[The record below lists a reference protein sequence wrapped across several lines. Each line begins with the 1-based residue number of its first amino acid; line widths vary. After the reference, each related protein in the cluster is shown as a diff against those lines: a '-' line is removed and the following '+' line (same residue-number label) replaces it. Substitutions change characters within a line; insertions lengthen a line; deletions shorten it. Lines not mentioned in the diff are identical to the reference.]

1 MSALASDNGR
11 DRFGGR
17 IDFYL
22 AAVGSAVGFG
32 NVWRFP
38 ALCYDYGGGAFFIP
52 YLMALVV
59 IGIPVLFLE
68 IVLGQFYQTGDI
80 GVFTSFHKRLSG
92 IGVTSIACGFVL
104 ITYYGM
110 LIAWV
115 INAFF
120 SSFSESSPW
129 ENDSVSSADATGY
142 FFNMIVGMETMGGS
156 DTGPTRIVGANIGYS
171 ALVWFIIWACTA
183 FGIKI
188 TGRITYFTMGFPVI
202 LLFIFLFKGVSL
214 EGSGDGIKEY
224 IGRWD
229 MSVLSDKPD
238 VWSTAVSQIFF
249 SLSVTFGVMTAY
261 ASHMPRNEPAFVN
274 TCIVALCNSLFSFI
288 AGFAVFAA
296 IGHQAYNLG
305 VPVNK
310 LKDLSGFGLVFGTW
324 PVVFSSFPGGVHWVR
339 FLFLN
344 LFLLGIDSAFS
355 LLEGVI
361 TCLMD
366 SSLFINTPKWRVSAY
381 VSVLGFLLSF
391 IYATDAGLNFLD
403 TIDFYLNF
411 MLLIVGFFESF
422 GFGWIYGIEEQIEQ
436 FGITPVLLHMAT
448 NFGAVFLASGL
459 WFGLERNA
467 IWVGFLALACFYIGG
482 MFITN
487 YFLNKSAQGG
497 TMYNLVMGNMLQFK
511 EKVGPVVGP
520 VPLVWCFAIKQIVP
534 HVLLILFFNLATSKA
549 DDGKNN
555 FGGYGGYAMAPYQIL
570 GILTFLFMVFL
581 FAIGLVYPPVYNKLQ
596 PRNVINED
604 EKNFDESKA

>member
-171 ALVWFIIWACTA
+171 ALVWFII
-183 FGIKI
+183 
-188 TGRITYFTMGFPVI
+188 
-202 LLFIFLFKGVSL
+202 
-214 EGSGDGIKEY
+214 
-224 IGRWD
+224 
-229 MSVLSDKPD
+229 
-238 VWSTAVSQIFF
+238 
-249 SLSVTFGVMTAY
+249 
-261 ASHMPRNEPAFVN
+261 
-274 TCIVALCNSLFSFI
+274 
-288 AGFAVFAA
+288 
-296 IGHQAYNLG
+296 
-305 VPVNK
+305 
-310 LKDLSGFGLVFGTW
+310 
-324 PVVFSSFPGGVHWVR
+324 
-339 FLFLN
+339 
-344 LFLLGIDSAFS
+344 
-355 LLEGVI
+355 
-361 TCLMD
+361 
-366 SSLFINTPKWRVSAY
+366 
-381 VSVLGFLLSF
+381 
-391 IYATDAGLNFLD
+391 
-403 TIDFYLNF
+403 
-411 MLLIVGFFESF
+411 
-422 GFGWIYGIEEQIEQ
+422 
-436 FGITPVLLHMAT
+436 
-448 NFGAVFLASGL
+448 
-459 WFGLERNA
+459 
-467 IWVGFLALACFYIGG
+467 
-482 MFITN
+482 
-487 YFLNKSAQGG
+487 
-497 TMYNLVMGNMLQFK
+497 
-511 EKVGPVVGP
+511 
-520 VPLVWCFAIKQIVP
+520 
-534 HVLLILFFNLATSKA
+534 
-549 DDGKNN
+549 
-555 FGGYGGYAMAPYQIL
+555 
-570 GILTFLFMVFL
+570 
-581 FAIGLVYPPVYNKLQ
+581 
-596 PRNVINED
+596 
-604 EKNFDESKA
+604 